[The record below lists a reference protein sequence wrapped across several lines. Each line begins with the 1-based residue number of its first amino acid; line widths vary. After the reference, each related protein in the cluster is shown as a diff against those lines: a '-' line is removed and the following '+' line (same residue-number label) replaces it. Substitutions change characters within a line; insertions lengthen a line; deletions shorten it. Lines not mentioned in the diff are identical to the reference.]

1 MLCHDSS
8 YQTISKP
15 NACTDPTLKGH
26 GIMIYSSI
34 TPQFAMKVKVDDI
47 GWSFVLGITF
57 GFAEDTDSDNAEDTV
72 VFHTTW
78 GHVYQDDVSKY
89 QVLLGNKWTTKDE
102 LDEPS

>member
-1 MLCHDSS
+1 
-8 YQTISKP
+8 
-15 NACTDPTLKGH
+15 
-26 GIMIYSSI
+26 MIYSSI

-89 QVLLGNKWTTKDE
+89 QVLLGNKWITKDE
-102 LDEPS
+102 LNEPS